1 MAKGNPLL
9 GQLRGSVGDVVFTR
23 MGGQQVSRARN
34 RQPQNPQSVAQ
45 MIQRARLGSLVQF
58 FTRGQQALFKFAFES
73 KRKNESDYNAFMRYN
88 IKNVSPNTKAGVAA
102 GHPVF
107 GKYQMCQGT
116 LPELSVMFSDGNVN
130 PSLVIGVTPS
140 AATAATLTIG
150 QISAAM
156 IAKYGLQEGDIIT
169 KVTITCANT
178 VATTVAASIAA
189 GSYADG
195 TNRVVWDI
203 KQFRL
208 DSTSTA
214 LASTLGDI
222 FVLTE
227 FAGGDDKLDL
237 AGSSVD
243 FDNLTTA
250 YGIALIVS
258 RPTSN
263 GVKVS
268 NAFLHCNKAVETAIA
283 FKDDSDWLQYVGQSW
298 KASAAGESYHD
309 AILKGSLS
317 VQ

>member
-73 KRKNESDYNAFMRYN
+73 KRQNESDYNAFMRYN

-116 LPELSVMFSDGNVN
+116 LPELSVLFSDGNVN
-130 PSLVIGVTPS
+130 PSLVIGATPS
-140 AATAATLTIG
+140 AATAETLTVG

-156 IAKYGLQEGDIIT
+156 IAKYGLQNGDIIT

-178 VATTVAASIAA
+178 VAATVAAAIADD
-189 GSYADG
+189 SYADG
-195 TNRVVWDI
+195 TDRVVWDI

-222 FVLTE
+222 FVLTG
-227 FAGGDDKLDL
+227 FVGGDDELDL
-237 AGSSVD
+237 AGSTVD
-243 FDNLTTA
+243 FDALTSA
-250 YGIALIVS
+250 YGVALIVS
-258 RPTSN
+258 RPTTN

-298 KASAAGESYHD
+298 KASAAGESYPD

>member
-73 KRKNESDYNAFMRYN
+73 KRQNESDYNAFMRYN

-116 LPELSVMFSDGNVN
+116 LQELDVQFNSVMNV
-130 PSLVIGVTPS
+130 PSLVVGAVPTT
-140 AATAATLTIG
+140 ATAATLTIG

-178 VATTVAASIAA
+178 VAATVAASIAA
-189 GSYADG
+189 DSYADG
-195 TNRVVWDI
+195 SNNVVWDI
-203 KQFRL
+203 KQFRI
-208 DSTSTA
+208 DSASTA
-214 LASTLGDI
+214 LAGILGNFFD
-222 FVLTE
+222 LT
-227 FAGGDDKLDL
+227 DYTT
-237 AGSSVD
+237 GSSIIALDASTVD
-243 FDNLTTA
+243 FKELTSA
-250 YGIALIVS
+250 YGVALIVS
-258 RPTSN
+258 RPTTN

-283 FKDDSDWLQYVGQSW
+283 FKDDAAWLSYVGQTW
-298 KASAAGESYHD
+298 KASAAGESYPD

>member
-73 KRKNESDYNAFMRYN
+73 KRQNESDYNAFMRYN

-102 GHPVF
+102 GHPVL

-116 LPELSVMFSDGNVN
+116 LPELSVLFNSTDVN
-130 PSLVIGVTPS
+130 PVLEIGPTP
-140 AATAATLTIG
+140 TTITGATLTIG
-150 QISAAM
+150 QLSAAL

-178 VATTVAASIAA
+178 VAATVAASIAA
-189 GSYADG
+189 DSYADG
-195 TNRVVWDI
+195 ANRVVWDI
-203 KQFRL
+203 KQFRI

-214 LASTLGDI
+214 LASTLGD
-222 FVLTE
+222 FFTLTR
-227 FAGGDDKLDL
+227 FTGGDEVIEM
-237 AGSSVD
+237 AGSTVEYET
-243 FDNLTTA
+243 LTSA
-250 YGIALIVS
+250 YGVALIVS
-258 RPTSN
+258 RPTTN

-298 KASAAGESYHD
+298 KASAAGESYPD

>member
-34 RQPQNPQSVAQ
+34 RQPQNPQSVGQ

-73 KRKNESDYNAFMRYN
+73 KRQNESDYNAFMRYN

-116 LPELSVMFSDGNVN
+116 LPELSVRYNAS
-130 PSLVIGVTPS
+130 SGVPMLEMANTPS
-140 AATAATLTIG
+140 AATAATLTIA

-156 IAKYGLQEGDIIT
+156 IAFYGLQDGDIIT
-169 KVTITCANT
+169 KVTITCENT
-178 VATTVAASIAA
+178 VAATVAAAIADD
-189 GSYADG
+189 SYADG

-203 KQFRL
+203 KQFRI

-214 LASTLGDI
+214 LASTLGD
-222 FVLTE
+222 FFTLTN
-227 FAGGDDKLDL
+227 FAGGDNEIDL
-237 AGSSVD
+237 APEEFD
-243 FDNLTTA
+243 FEDLTYA
-250 YGIALIVS
+250 YGVALIVS
-258 RPTSN
+258 RPTPN

-268 NAFLHCNKAVETAIA
+268 NAFLHCNQAVETAIA
-283 FKDDSDWLQYVGQSW
+283 FKDDASWLQYVGQSW
-298 KASAAGESYHD
+298 KASAAGESYPD